1 MSVIYNDHVLVGGR
15 QILYSYR
22 ANANVSDRCSLCPFL
37 SIIASVISKVLARTH
52 VPSTALKILQ
62 YE

>member
-1 MSVIYNDHVLVGGR
+1 MTMCWSGVAR
-15 QILYSYR
+15 FYSYQ

-37 SIIASVISKVLARTH
+37 SIIASFISKVLARTH

>member
-1 MSVIYNDHVLVGGR
+1 MTMCWSGVAR
-15 QILYSYR
+15 FYSYR

>member
-1 MSVIYNDHVLVGGR
+1 MSVINNDHVLRYMYWSGVAR
-15 QILYSYR
+15 FYSYQ
-22 ANANVSDRCSLCPFL
+22 ANANVSD
-37 SIIASVISKVLARTH
+37 IASVISMVWARTH

>member
-1 MSVIYNDHVLVGGR
+1 MTMYWSRVAR
-15 QILYSYR
+15 FYSYQ

-37 SIIASVISKVLARTH
+37 STIASFISMVWARTH
-52 VPSTALKILQ
+52 VPSTALKILP

>member
-1 MSVIYNDHVLVGGR
+1 MTMCWSGVAR
-15 QILYSYR
+15 FYSHQ
-22 ANANVSDRCSLCPFL
+22 ANANVSDRFSLCPFL